1 MASLEVG
8 WHVRLLTGGKVT
20 DVPGN
25 LKVLQRRTTDEDNS
39 MHITGP
45 TSEFWM
51 TFPTG
56 WRVERK
62 RSPKEMLMGN
72 RVCGSIEEDM
82 LGARR
87 RFEDDASNVHRR

>member
-56 WRVERK
+56 WRVEGGGWSGR
-62 RSPKEMLMGN
+62 G
-72 RVCGSIEEDM
+72 
-82 LGARR
+82 
-87 RFEDDASNVHRR
+87 HRRKCSWAIEFVGV